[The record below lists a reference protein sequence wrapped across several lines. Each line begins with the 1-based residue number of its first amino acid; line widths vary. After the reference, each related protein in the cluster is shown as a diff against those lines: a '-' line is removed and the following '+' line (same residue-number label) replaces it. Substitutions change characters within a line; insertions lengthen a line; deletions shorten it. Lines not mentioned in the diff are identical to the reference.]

1 MTQWTVA
8 EDSRREGLI
17 GACCTLGTDEL
28 RQRLTEW
35 RGLRDR
41 AESIDRMDEGVRIGL
56 APEEV
61 VEAIAR
67 LVALESACCP
77 FYRFTL
83 EVAGSA
89 RRLTIDAGPGGGA
102 AVAALL
108 GL

>member
-1 MTQWTVA
+1 MRPS
-8 EDSRREGLI
+8 EIELREGLV

-28 RQRLTEW
+28 AERLSEW
-35 RGLRDR
+35 RAIRDR
-41 AESIDRMDEGVRIGL
+41 ALRIERMDEGVTIGL
-56 APEEV
+56 RED
-61 VEAIAR
+61 EAMDAVGR

-83 EVAGSA
+83 EVAGPL
-89 RRLTIDAGPGGGA
+89 RQLTIDAGPGGGD